1 MLHGAD
7 RLILMANQI
16 SRAYKVEGEVRAV
29 AQTCSH
35 IQKFWEP
42 RMRAAIT
49 AYVEETGGKGLD
61 EYALKAIKALKPSRI
76 NPALGA

>member
-7 RLILMANQI
+7 RLVLMANQI
-16 SRAYKVEGEVRAV
+16 SRAYAIEGEERAV
-29 AQTCSH
+29 RQTASH

-42 RMRAAIT
+42 RMRDAIT
-49 AYVEETGGKGLD
+49 AYVKETGGKGLD
-61 EYALKAIKALKPSRI
+61 EFALKAVGVLKPSRV

>member
-7 RLILMANQI
+7 RLVLMANQI
-16 SRAYKVEGEVRAV
+16 SRAYAIEGETRAV
-29 AQTCSH
+29 MQTASH

-42 RMRAAIT
+42 RMRDAIT
-49 AYVEETGGKGLD
+49 AYVKETGGKGLD
-61 EYALKAIKALKPSRI
+61 EFALKAIGELKPSRI

>member
-7 RLILMANQI
+7 RLVLMANQI
-16 SRAYKVEGEVRAV
+16 ARAYQIEGEERAV
-29 AQTCSH
+29 AQTASH

-42 RMRAAIT
+42 RMRDAIT
-49 AYVEETGGKGLD
+49 AYIKDTGGKGLD
-61 EYALKAIKALKPSRI
+61 DFALKAVKALKPSRV